1 MPQNQFL
8 FSTMIRKNIFGVALK
23 TNYLKGNG
31 EIMLNTH
38 DIQLLLKHLN
48 HFLLLNFLGTYDKNQ
63 KLSF

>member
-48 HFLLLNFLGTYDKNQ
+48 HFPLFEFFRHL
-63 KLSF
+63 